1 MISFGSEDTLIVDPL
16 LQSTAYRAPYSWK
29 MSYHYCTSLRSQAVR
44 FIDSPP
50 NTDIEWLS
58 IMQHHAPDSAAIR
71 LNGKCAVTLAVATQY
86 RSPCPDET
94 VHWAGTKCLASF
106 RTLSRTLFHPLDKL
120 LLGHHHA
127 VFNVQHHVAIKG
139 CTTFHGKDEGQ
150 EVRADTQ
157 HIGWDERTLRRR
169 GSVHSRGTNRSS
181 SIPRN
186 STTTTVVVGYMNGRL
201 RIGGWDPAC

>member
-1 MISFGSEDTLIVDPL
+1 MIRFGSEETLIVDPL

-139 CTTFHGKDEGQ
+139 MH
-150 EVRADTQ
+150 
-157 HIGWDERTLRRR
+157 HI
-169 GSVHSRGTNRSS
+169 
-181 SIPRN
+181 P
-186 STTTTVVVGYMNGRL
+186 MGR
-201 RIGGWDPAC
+201 

>member
-127 VFNVQHHVAIKG
+127 VFNVLV
-139 CTTFHGKDEGQ
+139 F
-150 EVRADTQ
+150 
-157 HIGWDERTLRRR
+157 
-169 GSVHSRGTNRSS
+169 
-181 SIPRN
+181 
-186 STTTTVVVGYMNGRL
+186 
-201 RIGGWDPAC
+201 

>member
-71 LNGKCAVTLAVATQY
+71 LNGNV
-86 RSPCPDET
+86 
-94 VHWAGTKCLASF
+94 
-106 RTLSRTLFHPLDKL
+106 LSRWL
-120 LLGHHHA
+120 LPHNTGVHA
-127 VFNVQHHVAIKG
+127 QMKQFI
-139 CTTFHGKDEGQ
+139 GQ
-150 EVRADTQ
+150 EQNVLLVSVLYPVRSFT
-157 HIGWDERTLRRR
+157 HWINC
-169 GSVHSRGTNRSS
+169 S
-181 SIPRN
+181 
-186 STTTTVVVGYMNGRL
+186 
-201 RIGGWDPAC
+201 

>member
-29 MSYHYCTSLRSQAVR
+29 MSYHYCARLRSQAVR

-106 RTLSRTLFHPLDKL
+106 RTLSRMLFHPLDKL

-139 CTTFHGKDEGQ
+139 MH
-150 EVRADTQ
+150 
-157 HIGWDERTLRRR
+157 HI
-169 GSVHSRGTNRSS
+169 
-181 SIPRN
+181 P
-186 STTTTVVVGYMNGRL
+186 MGR
-201 RIGGWDPAC
+201 

>member
-1 MISFGSEDTLIVDPL
+1 MISFGSEDTLNVDPL

-86 RSPCPDET
+86 R
-94 VHWAGTKCLASF
+94 VHAQMKQF
-106 RTLSRTLFHPLDKL
+106 
-120 LLGHHHA
+120 
-127 VFNVQHHVAIKG
+127 I
-139 CTTFHGKDEGQ
+139 GQ
-150 EVRADTQ
+150 EQNV
-157 HIGWDERTLRRR
+157 LLV
-169 GSVHSRGTNRSS
+169 SVLYPVCSFTHWINCS
-181 SIPRN
+181 
-186 STTTTVVVGYMNGRL
+186 
-201 RIGGWDPAC
+201 